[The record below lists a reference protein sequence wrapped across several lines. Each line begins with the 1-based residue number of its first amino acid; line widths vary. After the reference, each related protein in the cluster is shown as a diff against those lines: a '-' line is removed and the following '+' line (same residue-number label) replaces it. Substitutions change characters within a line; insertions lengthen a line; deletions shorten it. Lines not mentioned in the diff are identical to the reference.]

1 MSELR
6 IRAAVPDDAEQI
18 LAFIRELA
26 IYEKAEHE
34 AVATVADIRER
45 IFGDGATVHAL
56 MAETDEGAVGF
67 VVYFLNFSTWQGR
80 HGLFL
85 EDLYVSPSA
94 RGRGFG
100 RQLMRHLAA
109 LAVERGYGRFEWN
122 VLDWNTPAI
131 DFYESVGAR
140 PQSEWI
146 GYRLTGDA
154 LKTFAAS

>member
-1 MSELR
+1 MSDLS
-6 IRAAVPDDAEQI
+6 IRAATPDDAEQI

-26 IYEKAEHE
+26 IYEKAEDE
-34 AVATVADIRER
+34 VVATEADIRQR
-45 IFGDGATVHAL
+45 LFGEGATVHGL
-56 MAETDEGAVGF
+56 MAETDEGPVGF

-94 RGRGFG
+94 RGRGYG
-100 RQLMRHLAA
+100 RDLMRHLAA
-109 LAVERGYGRFEWN
+109 LAVARGYGRFEWN
-122 VLDWNTPAI
+122 VLNWNTPAI
-131 DFYESVGAR
+131 EFYESVGAR

-154 LKTFAAS
+154 LRAFAAS